1 MNKPKV
7 HVGIPVRMGSTR
19 FPGKP
24 LCRILGVPMIE
35 HVYRR
40 SILAKSVDSV
50 FVAACDDEIKDYVEN
65 IGGKVVMTAKEINRP
80 GIRVAE
86 GAKKLGIDDDDI
98 IAIVQGDEPLI
109 HPDSFE
115 LGIKILTS
123 NPDLY
128 CVNYC
133 TNANEREWMDTNVV
147 KVVTD
152 SDMNLLY
159 LSRSPIPSNT
169 RNRFGPLLKQLGI
182 FFFRM
187 KNLIEFQNLT
197 ATPLEIAESI
207 EHNRVLEYGKTIKM
221 IKYPYTIK
229 SVDNEAQRKD
239 VESLMVKDTV
249 WPIYKDKCYVTY

>member
-1 MNKPKV
+1 MSKPKV
-7 HVGIPVRMGSTR
+7 YVGIPVRMGSTR

-40 SILAKSVDSV
+40 SILAKSVNSV

-65 IGGKVVMTAKEINRP
+65 MGGEVVMTAKEINRP

-86 GAKKLGIDDDDI
+86 AAKKLGVNENDI
-98 IAIVQGDEPLI
+98 IVIVQGDEPLI

-123 NPDLY
+123 NRDLY

-133 TNANEREWMDTNVV
+133 TIADERDWMDTNVV

-152 SDMNLLY
+152 TDMNLMY

-169 RNRFGPLLKQLGI
+169 RNRFGPKLKQLGI

-207 EHNRVLEYGKTIKM
+207 EHIRVLEYGKTIKM

-229 SVDNEAQRKD
+229 SVDNEAQRQD
-239 VESLMVKDTV
+239 VEALMIKDTV
-249 WPIYKDKCYVTY
+249 WPIYKDKCNVTY